1 MNIRNRSVSLGLRAC
16 VVSGGLWANV
26 ACSEAKAH
34 KAEHGLPPPTVYFAS
49 VSRHDLPLYIDV
61 VGSLDGYVNADI
73 RARVRGFLQTQNY
86 KDGGYVK
93 AGQTLFTIEATEYA
107 ATLASANANLTRAK
121 VAVSKDKVELERD
134 QGLFSTGMLSRQ
146 DLDNATASVAD
157 TEGQVQA
164 AQAQVTQAQLNLSY
178 TQIRSP
184 ISGIAGLALVRSGN
198 LVGQDGP
205 TLLTT
210 VSQLDPIRV
219 NFPISEVDYVRYP
232 ERFKHLESHDLEWAK
247 KQFATLAS
255 GKTADNGDPG
265 IELVLS
271 DGSTYP
277 GRGVIVAANRQVDPS
292 TGTLQVQALVPNP
305 ELVLRPGQYAHVRVK
320 RQHEG
325 KDVLLVPEKALI
337 SVQGSYSVGV
347 IGPDNKVKLHRVE
360 LGPSAQGQR
369 VVISGLAEGDRIVVE
384 GVQKISEG
392 ALVVPMS
399 APPTNPGAA
408 PASPPTK

>member
-1 MNIRNRSVSLGLRAC
+1 
-16 VVSGGLWANV
+16 
-26 ACSEAKAH
+26 
-34 KAEHGLPPPTVYFAS
+34 LPPPTVYFAT
-49 VSRHDLPLYIDV
+49 VSRHDLPLFIEA

-73 RARVRGFLQTQNY
+73 RARVRGFLQTQSY
-86 KDGGYVK
+86 KDGAYVK
-93 AGQTLFTIEATEYA
+93 SGQTLFTIEPTEYGA
-107 ATLASANANLTRAK
+107 ALASANASLTRAK
-121 VAVSKDKVELERD
+121 VAVSKNKVELERD
-134 QGLFSTGMLSRQ
+134 QGLFNTGMLSRQ

-164 AQAQVTQAQLNLSY
+164 AQAQVTQAQLSLSY

-184 ISGIAGLALVRSGN
+184 ISGVAGLALVRVGN

-232 ERFKHLESHDLEWAK
+232 ERFKHLESRDLEWAK
-247 KQFATLAS
+247 KQFSRFAS
-255 GKTADNGDPG
+255 GKTAENGDPG
-265 IELVLS
+265 LELVLS
-271 DGSTYP
+271 DGSTFA

-305 ELVLRPGQYAHVRVK
+305 ELVLRPGQYAHVRMK
-320 RQHEG
+320 RQNEG

-337 SVQGSYSVGV
+337 SVQGTYSIGV

-369 VVISGLAEGDRIVVE
+369 VVISGVSEGDRIVVE

-392 ALVVPMS
+392 TLVVPML
-399 APPTNPGAA
+399 APPTAA
-408 PASPPTK
+408 STAPVSPPTK

>member
-1 MNIRNRSVSLGLRAC
+1 MKIQSRSVSLFAHALG
-16 VVSGGLWANV
+16 VSVGLWANV
-26 ACSEAKAH
+26 ACAEAKAH
-34 KAEHGLPPPTVYFAS
+34 KADHTMPPPTVYYAM
-49 VSRHDLPLYIDV
+49 VSRHDLPLFIEAV
-61 VGSLDGYVNADI
+61 ASLDGYDNADI

-86 KDGGYVK
+86 KDGAYVK
-93 AGQTLFTIEATEYA
+93 AGQPLFTIESTEYA
-107 ATLASANANLTRAK
+107 AALASANANLTRAK
-121 VAVSKDKVELERD
+121 VAVSKNKVELERD
-134 QGLFSTGMLSRQ
+134 QGLFNTGMLSRQ

-164 AQAQVTQAQLNLSY
+164 AQAQVTQSQLNLSY

-184 ISGIAGLALVRSGN
+184 ISGVAGLALVRVGN

-210 VSQLDPIRV
+210 VSQLDPIRI

-232 ERFKHLESHDLEWAK
+232 ERFKHLEARDLDWAK
-247 KQFATLAS
+247 KQFSKFAS
-255 GKTADNGDPG
+255 GKATDTGDTG

-305 ELVLRPGQYAHVRVK
+305 ELVLRPGQYAHVRMK
-320 RQHEG
+320 RQNEG

-337 SVQGSYSVGV
+337 SVQGTYSVGV

-369 VVISGLAEGDRIVVE
+369 VVISGLSEGDRIVVE

-392 ALVVPMS
+392 ALVVPVL
-399 APPTNPGAA
+399 APPTSPGAA
-408 PASPPTK
+408 PASTPTK